1 MKIAFL
7 ASRKGY
13 FKVMGSLIQAAVDRG
28 HAVVL
33 VRDPTQRKKGE
44 ATTEDDFK
52 HWPAAR
58 VIDHEWGSPLLPN
71 LKEERAEAL
80 IAPSLHMLLKAMNL
94 EGEVQEMREA
104 GVRLYSVDYGLETV
118 TSKAEGYRLVDVTF
132 YQSDFQRRLHWQ
144 ERMADFAALGP
155 EVDLQTRSAVCGST
169 MMDQLALVT
178 DRASVRRKY
187 RLPPDKPIVLFMSL
201 KMAVPEPWR
210 TFVWGSPWR
219 AVREALRR
227 QPAAAVRM
235 AGEIATGLVD
245 RLCRGSGYRRL
256 IESVRRFCEA
266 SGAVLVVKSREKNED
281 PPFLRELTPYT
292 FLDDNVFP
300 YTSIELMAVAD
311 LCIHFQ
317 SGAVLEAAFC
327 GVPSLSIK
335 VPPPYERD
343 LPAYQETWGA
353 EPGTLQ
359 NFEGVVWSVDVRKAA
374 DFLRG
379 RKLGDF
385 RVDSEARRAYVKKY
399 LGFGDTRSSQR
410 VLDVIERAL
419 D

>member
-1 MKIAFL
+1 VKVAFL

-13 FKVMGSLIQAAVDRG
+13 FKVLGSLIQAAVDRG

-33 VRDPTQRKKGE
+33 VRDPKQRKKGE

-58 VIDHEWGSPLLPN
+58 VIDHEWGSPLLPT
-71 LKEERAEAL
+71 LKEECAEAL
-80 IAPSLHMLLKAMNL
+80 IAPSLHTLLKAMTL
-94 EGEVQEMREA
+94 EGEAQEMREA
-104 GVRLYSVDYGLETV
+104 GIRLYSVDYAFETV
-118 TSKAEGYRLVDVTF
+118 TSDPEGYRVVDVTF

-144 ERMADFAALGP
+144 ERKTDFATLGP
-155 EVDLQTRSAVCGST
+155 GIDLEARSAVCGST

-187 RLPPDKPIVLFMSL
+187 GLPPDKPVVLFMSL

-210 TFVWGSPWR
+210 TFVWGSSWR
-219 AVREALRR
+219 GVREALRR

-256 IESVRRFCEA
+256 IESVRRFCA
-266 SGAVLVVKSREKNED
+266 DNGAVLVVKSREKNAD
-281 PPFLRELTPYT
+281 PPFLARLADVFVKKDE
-292 FLDDNVFP
+292 DVFP
-300 YTSIELMAVAD
+300 YNSMELMAISS

-327 GVPSLSIK
+327 GAPSISIRVPQSHLAG
-335 VPPPYERD
+335 VT
-343 LPAYQETWGA
+343 AFQESFGGML
-353 EPGTLQ
+353 GTLQ
-359 NFEGVVWSVDVRKAA
+359 NFEGVVWSSDRREAERLLEGRTLA
-374 DFLRG
+374 DFG
-379 RKLGDF
+379 VNPD
-385 RVDSEARRAYVKKY
+385 ARRAYVEKY

-410 VLDVIERAL
+410 VLDVIERGA
-419 D
+419 

>member
-1 MKIAFL
+1 MRITFL

-13 FKVMGSLIQAAVDRG
+13 FKVMGSLIQAAVDHG

-33 VRDPTQRKKGE
+33 VRDPKQRKKGE

-58 VIDHEWGSPLLPN
+58 VIDHEWGSPLLPI
-71 LKEERAEAL
+71 LKGERAEAL
-80 IAPSLHMLLKAMNL
+80 IAPSLHMLLKAMNV

-104 GVRLYSVDYGLETV
+104 GINLYSVDYVFETV
-118 TSKAEGYRLVDVTF
+118 TSDPEGYRVVDVTF

-144 ERMADFAALGP
+144 ERKADFATLGP

-187 RLPPDKPIVLFMSL
+187 GLPPDKPVVLFMSL

-210 TFVWGSPWR
+210 QLVWGRGWWRWR
-219 AVREALRR
+219 AARAGR
-227 QPAAAVRM
+227 QGRPAWAD
-235 AGEIATGLVD
+235 EIKSQKGQGYLLLV
-245 RLCRGSGYRRL
+245 
-256 IESVRRFCEA
+256 ESIRRFCRQNDA
-266 SGAVLVVKSREKNED
+266 LLVVKSRTKNAD
-281 PPFLRELTPYT
+281 PPFLARLADVFVEK
-292 FLDDNVFP
+292 DEDVFP
-300 YTSIELMAVAD
+300 YNSMELMAVAD
-311 LCIHFQ
+311 LCVHFQ

-353 EPGTLQ
+353 EPGSLQ
-359 NFEGVVWSVDVRKAA
+359 NFEGVVWSVDARKAA
-374 DFLRG
+374 DFLRE

-385 RVDSEARRAYVKKY
+385 RVDREARRAYVEKY
-399 LGFGDTRSSQR
+399 LGFDDTRSSQR
-410 VLDVIERAL
+410 VLDVIERGA
-419 D
+419 

>member
-1 MKIAFL
+1 VKIAFL
-7 ASRKGY
+7 ASRRGY
-13 FKVMGSLIQAAVDRG
+13 FKVMGSLIQAAIDRG

-33 VRDPTQRKKGE
+33 VRDPKQRKKGE

-58 VIDHEWGSPLLPN
+58 VVDHEWGSPLLPK
-71 LKEERAEAL
+71 LKEERTKAL
-80 IAPSLHMLLKAMNL
+80 IAPSLHTLLKAMNL

-104 GVRLYSVDYGLETV
+104 GIRLYSVDYAFETV
-118 TSKAEGYRLVDVTF
+118 TSDPEGYRVADVTF

-144 ERMADFAALGP
+144 ERKADFAALDP
-155 EVDLQTRSAVCGST
+155 RIDLEARSAVCGST

-187 RLPPDKPIVLFMSL
+187 GLLPDKPVVLFMSL

-210 TFVWGSPWR
+210 TMVWGNPWR
-219 AVREALRR
+219 AVREAVRR
-227 QPAAAVRM
+227 QPGAAVRM
-235 AGEIATGLVD
+235 TGEIATGLVD
-245 RLCRGSGYRRL
+245 RLCHGSGYRRL

-281 PPFLRELTPYT
+281 PPFLRQITPHT
-292 FLDDNVFP
+292 FFLDDNVFP

-353 EPGTLQ
+353 EPGSLQ

-374 DFLRG
+374 DFLRV

-385 RVDSEARRAYVKKY
+385 RVDSEARRAYVERY

-410 VLDVIERAL
+410 VLDVIERGA
-419 D
+419 

>member
-1 MKIAFL
+1 MIIAFL

-13 FKVMGSLIQAAVDRG
+13 VKVMGSLIQAAVDRG

-33 VRDPTQRKKGE
+33 VRDPKQRKKGE

-58 VIDHEWGSPLLPN
+58 LIDHEWGSPLLPN

-104 GVRLYSVDYGLETV
+104 GIHLYSVDYAFETV
-118 TSKAEGYRLVDVTF
+118 TSDPEGYRVVDVTF

-144 ERMADFAALGP
+144 ERKADFAALGP
-155 EVDLQTRSAVCGST
+155 GVDLQTRSAVCGST

-178 DRASVRRKY
+178 DRAAVRRKY
-187 RLPPDKPIVLFMSL
+187 GLPSDKPVVLFMSL

-210 TFVWGSPWR
+210 TFVWGSSWR
-219 AVREALRR
+219 ARWEALGRR
-227 QPAAAVRM
+227 PAAAVRM
-235 AGEIATGLVD
+235 AGEIAIGLFD

-292 FLDDNVFP
+292 FFLDDDVFP
-300 YTSIELMAVAD
+300 YTSMELMAVAD

-327 GVPSLSIK
+327 GVPSISIR
-335 VPPPYERD
+335 VPQSHLEGV
-343 LPAYQETWGA
+343 PAFQENFGGA
-353 EPGTLQ
+353 SGTLQ
-359 NFEGVVWSVDVRKAA
+359 NFEGVVWSSDRRTAER
-374 DFLRG
+374 LLEG
-379 RKLGDF
+379 RKLADF
-385 RVDSEARRAYVKKY
+385 AVNPDTRRAYVEKY
-399 LGFGDTRSSQR
+399 LGFDDTRSSQR
-410 VLDVIERAL
+410 VLDVIERAR
-419 D
+419 